1 MIFKKLFKY
10 TPTTQEQQFIDIA
23 QDLLNHPDTVVRMT
37 FSSRKYFL
45 TNEKKHYYM
54 MLQHSNVQITNTKF
68 SFCKSIHEKAYDMIL
83 ELVHDFIEKD
93 RQALED
99 QIFDNENKM
108 LEQVRTKLQLTA

>member
-10 TPTTQEQQFIDIA
+10 TPTTQEQQLLDIA

-68 SFCKSIHEKAYDMIL
+68 SFCKSIHEKAYDI
-83 ELVHDFIEKD
+83 
-93 RQALED
+93 ALED